1 MRLLPAVLTLFAF
14 GPVVLAAGQS
24 APSTPAP
31 KQSAPP
37 PPAVKVGDT
46 APDFTLRYLAKTP
59 DGKFEPKTLSL
70 GEFKGKKSVILA
82 FFPAAFS
89 PG

>member
-1 MRLLPAVLTLFAF
+1 MRLLTSVAAALLLSGWVSAAV
-14 GPVVLAAGQS
+14 Q
-24 APSTPAP
+24 
-31 KQSAPP
+31 QQPP
-37 PPAVKVGDT
+37 PPPTVKVGQQ

-59 DGKFEPKTLSL
+59 DGKYEQKTVSL
-70 GEFKGKKSVILA
+70 ADFKGQKTVILA